1 MSVFKCLG
9 DRGGVADVGVAERPE
24 RRARR
29 AEVDAGEDGAVLL
42 AAEDD
47 GLEARRLH
55 QAARQQADGAGAAG
69 TKPLARG
76 QDDGDGDAR
85 SGDIGGCLLQRRRS
99 LAPSSACGRW
109 PLAGDAMTSA
119 YIEAE
124 RSWRLAMSIALAVVI
139 VVVLLILA
147 RSVRIASEW
156 QRAVILRLGR
166 FHKVKGPGIYLVF
179 PVIDAVAQ
187 VIDLRIQTT
196 MITAEQALT
205 RDTVAVGVDAIVFW
219 QVENAETAAIRI
231 ANYREAIERVAQTS
245 LREMI
250 GATDLSK
257 LLSDRK
263 TADEQ
268 LRVTITAKTST
279 WGVTARSVEIKDVSI
294 PRELQDAMSRQA
306 QAEREKDA
314 RVTLASAEKAIAE
327 QILEAAQLYGS
338 DPNALK
344 LRQMNLLYEMNKE
357 RGTTVLIPTD
367 MANSLGT
374 VVALARAIPPDPA

>member
-1 MSVFKCLG
+1 MNIAVIVIA
-9 DRGGVADVGVAERPE
+9 VAILL
-24 RRARR
+24 
-29 AEVDAGEDGAVLL
+29 VLL
-42 AAEDD
+42 
-47 GLEARRLH
+47 
-55 QAARQQADGAGAAG
+55 
-69 TKPLARG
+69 
-76 QDDGDGDAR
+76 R
-85 SGDIGGCLLQRRRS
+85 SI
-99 LAPSSACGRW
+99 
-109 PLAGDAMTSA
+109 
-119 YIEAE
+119 
-124 RSWRLAMSIALAVVI
+124 
-139 VVVLLILA
+139 
-147 RSVRIASEW
+147 RIASEW

-166 FHKVKGPGIYLVF
+166 FNKVSGPGIYLVF
-179 PVIDAVAQ
+179 PLIDTVAQ

-219 QVENAETAAIRI
+219 QVADARAAAVQI
-231 ANYREAIERVAQTS
+231 ADYRQAIERVAQTS

-268 LRVTITAKTST
+268 LRITISTKTAT
-279 WGVTARSVEIKDVSI
+279 WGVTASSVEIKDVSI

-374 VVALARAIPPDPA
+374 VAALTKALQ

>member
-1 MSVFKCLG
+1 MSVVLVIIIVFIVLVILG
-9 DRGGVADVGVAERPE
+9 RV
-24 RRARR
+24 
-29 AEVDAGEDGAVLL
+29 
-42 AAEDD
+42 
-47 GLEARRLH
+47 
-55 QAARQQADGAGAAG
+55 
-69 TKPLARG
+69 
-76 QDDGDGDAR
+76 
-85 SGDIGGCLLQRRRS
+85 
-99 LAPSSACGRW
+99 
-109 PLAGDAMTSA
+109 
-119 YIEAE
+119 
-124 RSWRLAMSIALAVVI
+124 
-139 VVVLLILA
+139 
-147 RSVRIASEW
+147 VRIASEW

-166 FHKVKGPGIYLVF
+166 FDRVAGPGIYLVI
-179 PVIDAVAQ
+179 PIVDSVAQ

-219 QVENAETAAIRI
+219 QVADAEAAAIRI
-231 ANYREAIERVAQTS
+231 ADYRQAIERVAQTS

-250 GATDLSK
+250 GSTDLSK

-268 LRVTITAKTST
+268 LRVAITGKTSS
-279 WGVTARSVEIKDVSI
+279 WGVTASSVEIKDVAI

-314 RVTLASAEKAIAE
+314 RVTLASAEQAIAE
-327 QILEAAQLYGS
+327 QILEAAKLYGS

-374 VVALARAIPPDPA
+374 MVALAKAVQGDPA

>member
-1 MSVFKCLG
+1 MG
-9 DRGGVADVGVAERPE
+9 
-24 RRARR
+24 
-29 AEVDAGEDGAVLL
+29 
-42 AAEDD
+42 
-47 GLEARRLH
+47 
-55 QAARQQADGAGAAG
+55 
-69 TKPLARG
+69 
-76 QDDGDGDAR
+76 
-85 SGDIGGCLLQRRRS
+85 
-99 LAPSSACGRW
+99 
-109 PLAGDAMTSA
+109 
-119 YIEAE
+119 
-124 RSWRLAMSIALAVVI
+124 IALAVIAI
-139 VVVLLILA
+139 VVLAILA

-166 FHKVKGPGIYLVF
+166 FHKVKGPGIYLVL

-196 MITAEQALT
+196 TITAEQALT

-219 QVENAETAAIRI
+219 QVEDAESAAIRI

-268 LRVTITAKTST
+268 LRVTITGKTTT

-327 QILEAAQLYGS
+327 QILEAAKLYGS

-374 VVALARAIPPDPA
+374 VVALSRAIQADPG